1 MATIAVSASTG
12 VMNSLLSKLSILL
25 GDKYKQLKG
34 VRKDIEFFSRELPN
48 MCAALEMLANVE
60 KLDPQT
66 KVWRDM
72 VRETAYDI
80 DDCIDIFMHNLGQ
93 GGDKEG
99 LLDKISGKIRK
110 LRAHNKLADKIQE
123 LKVRVVQQSESR
135 DRYKITEAAGSPIVP
150 PVDPRVQAMFEDA
163 QRLVGIDGPRD
174 EITQLLLEEG
184 DNNFGIPKVLSIVG
198 FGGLGKTTLANQVYT
213 KIKNEFQCAAFV
225 SISRSPDM
233 ANILKEMLSGVG
245 YSNMNMSDDV
255 NKLITDLIEH
265 LAHKRYLI
273 VIDDIWRITDWNI
286 IRCAL
291 LQNRK
296 DSRVITTTRIREVA
310 TACCSEFQGHVH
322 EMQPL
327 NNHDSRSLFFKR
339 LFNTEVNCPKQY
351 IEISEDML
359 RKCRGVPL
367 AITSIA
373 SLLATHGMDIQ
384 KWEKIQYSMVSELE
398 TNPTLEWM
406 RHVLSLSYN
415 DLSYHLKTCLLY
427 LGTYPEDHKIRRD
440 DLVRQWI
447 AEGFVPEKH
456 GLDLEEVAE
465 GYFNELINR
474 NMIQPVD
481 SPYTGEVLSCQVH
494 DLMLDLIL
502 LKCTE
507 ENFISTIDGLRNI
520 KGTSQTRRIS
530 HQNHSRNIPPA
541 MERMSLPQVRSYMLY
556 PAAKSVLGLSR
567 FELLRVL
574 HLDHGISWGPKSTFL
589 DLSGISH
596 LFLLRYL
603 KVSGFRLKLPK
614 KFGKLQHLMTL
625 DVAMNWHLSLP
636 SLPTCL
642 ELCNGVRKQS
652 NLQTLRGFDIGMNS
666 VETIRD
672 LSELTNLRD
681 LGLRDSG
688 SIREQDSDIREL
700 KHDTL
705 AASLRMLGNNNLR
718 TLWVDFS
725 APEQFWNDC
734 FTHPHH
740 LQSLLGLRPIKVPQV
755 PKWMAQADRL
765 ARLHWLEVEQLR
777 SDDAQILAHMP
788 CLAYLQ
794 LRAKEAPE
802 KGIVIHSNDF
812 PVLKKFIFGCKL
824 SCLTFES
831 AAMPLL
837 KELVIHFDSRAPEAK
852 HGVSPLS
859 GIEHLA
865 SLEEVTVRVQ
875 ARRGEGSKLES
886 LCRNS
891 IQRHHRYQ
899 SMKIDLRYEERDDEN
914 RPVRSTSYPQASEN

>member
-1 MATIAVSASTG
+1 MAAIAVSASTG

-25 GDKYKQLKG
+25 SDKYKQLKG
-34 VRKDIEFFSRELPN
+34 VRKDIEFFSRELAN
-48 MCAALEMLANVE
+48 MSAALEMLANVE

-80 DDCIDIFMHNLGQ
+80 EDCIDIFMHNLGK

-110 LRAHNKLADKIQE
+110 LRAHNKLADNIQE
-123 LKVRVVQQSESR
+123 LKTRVVEQSESR
-135 DRYKITEAAGSPIVP
+135 DRYKIAEAAASPVVP
-150 PVDPRVQAMFEDA
+150 LVDPRVQAMFEDA

-184 DNNFGIPKVLSIVG
+184 NDNFGKPTVLSIVG

-213 KIKNEFQCAAFV
+213 KIKNEFQCTAFV
-225 SISRSPDM
+225 SVSRSPDL
-233 ANILKEMLSGVG
+233 ANVLKEMLSGVG
-245 YSNMNMSDDV
+245 YRSMNMSNDV
-255 NKLITDLIEH
+255 NKLIKALTEH
-265 LAHKRYLI
+265 LADKRYLI
-273 VIDDIWRITDWNI
+273 IVDDVWRITDWNI
-286 IRCAL
+286 IRCAF

-296 DSRVITTTRIREVA
+296 YSRVITTTRIRDVA
-310 TACCSEFQGHVH
+310 RASCSEFQGQVY

-351 IEISEDML
+351 IEISEDLL

-373 SLLATHGMDIQ
+373 SLLATHGKDIE
-384 KWEKIQYSMVSELE
+384 KWEKICHSMGSELE
-398 TNPTLEWM
+398 TDPTLDWM
-406 RHVLSLSYN
+406 KHVLSLSYN
-415 DLSYHLKTCLLY
+415 DLPHHLKTCLLY
-427 LGTYPEDHKIRRD
+427 LGTYPEDCKIWKD

-474 NMIQPVD
+474 NMIQPVN
-481 SPYTGEVLSCQVH
+481 SPYIAEVRSCQVH

-507 ENFISTIDGLRNI
+507 GNFISTIDGLHNI
-520 KGTSQTRRIS
+520 KGTSQARRIS
-530 HQNHSRNIPPA
+530 HQIHSKNTPPA
-541 MERMSLPQVRSYMLY
+541 MERMGLPQVRSYMLY
-556 PAAKSVLGLSR
+556 PAAKSVLVLSR

-574 HLDHGISWGPKSTFL
+574 HLDHDTFGGPNATCL

-625 DVAMNWHLSLP
+625 DMASNWLDSTNPSLDVTSLSSLRHLTLP
-636 SLPTCL
+636 SGTTCL

-652 NLQTLRGFDIGMNS
+652 NLQTLGSFDISMNS

-672 LSELTNLRD
+672 LSELTNLRE
-681 LGLRDSG
+681 LGLLDSG
-688 SIREQDSDIREL
+688 ATREQDSDVREL
-700 KHDTL
+700 KYHTL
-705 AASLRMLGNNNLR
+705 AASLRRLGNSNLH
-718 TLWVDFS
+718 TLSVWSS
-725 APEQFWNDC
+725 APEQFWNHC

-740 LQSLLGLRPIKVPQV
+740 LQSLNGFPYINVPQV

-765 ARLHWLEVEQLR
+765 ACLDWLEVEQLR

-788 CLAYLQ
+788 CLVYLH

-802 KGIVIHSNDF
+802 KGIVIHSNAF
-812 PVLKKFIFGCKL
+812 PALKKFIFGCKL
-824 SCLTFES
+824 SYLAFEP

-837 KELVIHFDSRAPEAK
+837 KELEIHFYSRTAEAE
-852 HGVSPLS
+852 HGVSPLN

-865 SLEEVTVRVQ
+865 SLEEVSVQ
-875 ARRGEGSKLES
+875 VLGRRGEGSKVES

-891 IQRHHRYQ
+891 IQRHPRYQ
-899 SMKIDLRYEERDDEN
+899 SMKIDLTEWDD
-914 RPVRSTSYPQASEN
+914 